1 MADKHFRVKL
11 KRSGIGRP
19 ETQKKTLKGLGLTR
33 FGKTVSLKDTPA
45 IRGMI
50 RKSCTSCRCRARRR
64 TDSVRITF
72 MPQMA

>member
-33 FGKTVSLKDTPA
+33 FGKTVSLKDTRLTMKAKHLHSNLVPA
-45 IRGMI
+45 
-50 RKSCTSCRCRARRR
+50 
-64 TDSVRITF
+64 F
-72 MPQMA
+72 LP